1 MSAQDLEQRAS
12 AQELRERITIILGSA
27 RKRIDG
33 AAPHHGEQW
42 VIGGRTAIN
51 FIKQKLHRLLSSVE
65 QTAPVVDDAR
75 MARALEWVRW
85 CADEFSG
92 TLEEI
97 ALAKACVPA
106 IEEAIAAYDPHC
118 GARTVRV
125 VDVLVAVRHE
135 IEAAKHELDTV
146 TATDDAQSDGI
157 GCAENAL
164 DRALAI
170 LAGAQGVQ
178 S

>member
-75 MARALEWVRW
+75 MARALEWVRVMAMQD
-85 CADEFSG
+85 ADGSH
-92 TLEEI
+92 
-97 ALAKACVPA
+97 VPA
-106 IEEAIAAYDPHC
+106 IEEAIAAYDPNC

-125 VDVLVAVRHE
+125 MDAAMVEQVRQE
-135 IEAAKHELDTV
+135 IESAKRELDTV

-164 DRALAI
+164 DRALAV
-170 LAGAQGVQ
+170 LDRAQGVQ

>member
-1 MSAQDLEQRAS
+1 MSAQDLEQQAR
-12 AQELRERITIILGSA
+12 ELLAAEYERDGKAGSA
-27 RKRIDG
+27 DHIRTQPLMPNKARAVRAI
-33 AAPHHGEQW
+33 AAALRQQP
-42 VIGGRTAIN
+42 
-51 FIKQKLHRLLSSVE
+51 
-65 QTAPVVDDAR
+65 APVVSASEVFRIAGGDTECEPNPTPE
-75 MARALEWVRW
+75 RALEVLRDLRA
-85 CADEFSG
+85 CYDE
-92 TLEEI
+92 
-97 ALAKACVPA
+97 ALCDQPA
-106 IEEAIAAYDPHC
+106 P
-118 GARTVRV
+118 V